1 MFTTIAIGTSSTLG
15 DFLCQLLEKDK
26 AIWPAESDRFSSL
39 PWWNYRR
46 SLIMCTSAV
55 LVSTPYSFTL
65 ARTVERVFPGK
76 IGSHANISS
85 LFHCYSGKQNIQ
97 IMKKMATNILMA
109 PIGISLVFTSITL
122 LKGQSFAQA
131 QDKVAKD
138 LPGTFLAGSCYWP
151 FVSYINFRFVP
162 LNFRPFLASMAGT
175 VWNIYI
181 SSVANKQK
189 Q

>member
-1 MFTTIAIGTSSTLG
+1 
-15 DFLCQLLEKDK
+15 
-26 AIWPAESDRFSSL
+26 
-39 PWWNYRR
+39 
-46 SLIMCTSAV
+46 
-55 LVSTPYSFTL
+55 
-65 ARTVERVFPGK
+65 
-76 IGSHANISS
+76 
-85 LFHCYSGKQNIQ
+85 
-97 IMKKMATNILMA
+97 MKKMATNILMA

-131 QDKVAKD
+131 QEKVAKD

-189 Q
+189 QQD